1 MIKEEFI
8 NKINALMDIIEE
20 IAAESDDFKGY
31 KVSPLLKE
39 IVNLLEDNNDKEQD
53 TLGIQFNT
61 YQFVSEVYKRMGRF
75 SLAAKYHE
83 KALDASIVLCTR
95 YNKKLNGIDA
105 LLYDILAAGKVPVFG
120 LLKRGGKVYT
130 KVIPDAKSR
139 TLLPIIESKIYP
151 DSIVY
156 TDNFASYDVLD
167 VSDFK
172 HYRINHS
179 TQFVDKKDRQN
190 HINGIEN
197 FWNQAKRH
205 MRKFNGIP
213 KAHFELYLKE
223 CEWRFNTPSAKQ
235 QLTMLKQIVKGKI

>member
-1 MIKEEFI
+1 MIKSRLSQYKQERLLELFI
-8 NKINALMDIIEE
+8 AGSTAR
-20 IAAESDDFKGY
+20 IAAEFVGVHRNTAAYYFHRLRVLIAEHVDKHTWFDGEIEFDESYFGGRRKG
-31 KVSPLLKE
+31 
-39 IVNLLEDNNDKEQD
+39 Q
-53 TLGIQFNT
+53 
-61 YQFVSEVYKRMGRF
+61 
-75 SLAAKYHE
+75 
-83 KALDASIVLCTR
+83 
-95 YNKKLNGIDA
+95 
-105 LLYDILAAGKVPVFG
+105 
-120 LLKRGGKVYT
+120 RGGKVYT
-130 KVIPDAKSR
+130 KVIPDVKSR

-156 TDNFASYDVLD
+156 TDNFASYDVLN

-190 HINGIEN
+190 YINGIEN

-223 CEWRFNTPSAKQ
+223 CEWRFNTLSTKQ
-235 QLTMLKQIVKGKI
+235 QLIIIKQIVKGKI

>member
-1 MIKEEFI
+1 MRKSRLSQYKQERLLELFI
-8 NKINALMDIIEE
+8 AGSTAR
-20 IAAESDDFKGY
+20 IAAELVGVNRNTAAYYFHRLRVLIAEHVANNTRFDGEIELDESYFGGHRKG
-31 KVSPLLKE
+31 
-39 IVNLLEDNNDKEQD
+39 Q
-53 TLGIQFNT
+53 
-61 YQFVSEVYKRMGRF
+61 RGR
-75 SLAAKYHE
+75 
-83 KALDASIVLCTR
+83 
-95 YNKKLNGIDA
+95 G
-105 LLYDILAAGKVPVFG
+105 AAGKVPVFG

-130 KVIPDAKSR
+130 KVIPDANSR

-156 TDNFASYDVLD
+156 TDNFSSYDVLD
-167 VSDFK
+167 VSNFK

-179 TQFVDKKDRQN
+179 AQFVDNKERQN